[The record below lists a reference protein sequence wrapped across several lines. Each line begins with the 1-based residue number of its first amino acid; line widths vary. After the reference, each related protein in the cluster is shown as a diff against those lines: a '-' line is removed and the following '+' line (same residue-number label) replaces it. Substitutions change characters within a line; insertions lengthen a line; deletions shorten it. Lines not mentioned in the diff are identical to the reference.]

1 MLQRIQVK
9 IEGKT
14 PMLQNRM
21 TEDQLEQL
29 RTKVKPAKAKGNP
42 ATPRPQAAAQVYTM
56 KDGTPYVPTENLM
69 SCLIAA
75 GVFIRLDGK
84 RQMSTGKATVVPGL
98 FEIEDAVLPIEGD
111 PWEPDV
117 RQGRNPNGGE
127 AVCIV
132 RPRFDRWALSFTI
145 EVDLDEIDES
155 KIRDLFDKA
164 GSRVGLGDFRP
175 ARKGTFGKFR
185 VVTWERLERS
195 DQKAA

>member
-42 ATPRPQAAAQVYTM
+42 ATPRQQAAAHVYTM